1 MTDGGEPSM
10 PQHRNKLSGDQQ
22 PKQSNHHS
30 NAADDRK
37 ELPQRP
43 VSLHANADTATRDE
57 VPRERQNESKP
68 LQ

>member
-1 MTDGGEPSM
+1 
-10 PQHRNKLSGDQQ
+10 
-22 PKQSNHHS
+22 
-30 NAADDRK
+30 
-37 ELPQRP
+37 LPQRP